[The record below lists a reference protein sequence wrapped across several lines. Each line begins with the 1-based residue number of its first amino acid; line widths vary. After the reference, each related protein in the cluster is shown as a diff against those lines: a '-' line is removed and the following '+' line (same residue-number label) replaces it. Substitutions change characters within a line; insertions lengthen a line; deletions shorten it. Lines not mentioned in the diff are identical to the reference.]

1 MKVLNQK
8 SGVCEVANVAKVGV
22 VSALIG
28 AGLFFS
34 GCGGDST
41 SKAEAVV
48 KKKYPDAKI
57 LNYDE
62 AKKELGVTTEFKKCF
77 DKIPEVDFNG
87 VDFTTYVFAKLD
99 NEVKVY
105 EISFPKNSDTP
116 YDTINSYTIE
126 QFKTSNAFEKC
137 RD

>member
-77 DKIPEVDFNG
+77 DKIPND

-126 QFKTSNAFEKC
+126 QFKASNAFEKC